1 MKEIRA
7 YVQPFVLGR
16 LVQSL
21 MEIPG
26 FPGMSV
32 TDCDG
37 FGRLLVDSGQ
47 AFDPFISKKRLEIIA
62 DDEMVDQIID
72 VILLRAHTGRPGD
85 GRIFVYDV
93 QEVVSIR
100 TRGRDHVVCTGA
112 PEGSEQ

>member
-32 TDCDG
+32 LDCDG
-37 FGRLLVDSGQ
+37 FGRVLVDSGQ
-47 AFDPFISKKRLEIIA
+47 SFDPFMSKKRLEIIVE
-62 DDEMVDQIID
+62 DDLVDQVVD
-72 VILLRAHTGRPGD
+72 VIVSRAHTGRPGD
-85 GRIFVYDV
+85 GRIFLFDV
-93 QEVVSIR
+93 QDAISIR
-100 TRGRDHVVCTGA
+100 TGDRHSGTGA
-112 PEGSEQ
+112 DH

>member
-32 TDCDG
+32 VDCDG
-37 FGRLLVDSGQ
+37 FGRVLVDSGQ
-47 AFDPFISKKRLEIIA
+47 AFDPFISKKRIEIIV
-62 DDEMVDQIID
+62 DDEMVEAVID
-72 VILLRAHTGRPGD
+72 VMLARAHTGRPGD
-85 GRIFVYDV
+85 GRIFIYDV
-93 QEVVSIR
+93 KEAISIR
-100 TRGRDHVVCTGA
+100 TGNRDHVVRA
-112 PEGSEQ
+112 E

>member
-7 YVQPFVLGR
+7 YVQPFVIGR

-32 TDCDG
+32 IDCDG
-37 FGRLLVDSGQ
+37 FGRVLVDAGQ
-47 AFDPFISKKRLEIIA
+47 AFDPFISKKRIEIVL
-62 DDEMVDQIID
+62 DDEMVDPVID
-72 VILLRAHTGRPGD
+72 VILHRAHTGRPGD

-93 QEVVSIR
+93 KEAVTIR
-100 TRGRDHVVCTGA
+100 TGRRSATIGDK
-112 PEGSEQ
+112 EE

>member
-32 TDCDG
+32 VDCDG
-37 FGRLLVDSGQ
+37 FGSVLVDAAQS
-47 AFDPFISKKRLEIIA
+47 FDPFISKKRIEIVVE
-62 DDEMVDQIID
+62 DDMVDPVID
-72 VILLRAHTGRPGD
+72 VIISRAQTGRPGD
-85 GRIFVYDV
+85 GRIFLFDV
-93 QEVVSIR
+93 QDAISIR
-100 TRGRDHVVCTGA
+100 TGDRHSVVGRDRLNK
-112 PEGSEQ
+112 

>member
-32 TDCDG
+32 VDCDG
-37 FGRLLVDSGQ
+37 FGRVLVDSGQ
-47 AFDPFISKKRLEIIA
+47 AFDPFISKKRIEIIL
-62 DDEMVDQIID
+62 DDEMVEAVID
-72 VILLRAHTGRPGD
+72 VMLARAHTGRPGD
-85 GRIFVYDV
+85 GRIFIYDV
-93 QEVVSIR
+93 KEAISIR
-100 TRGRDHVVCTGA
+100 TGNRDHVVRA
-112 PEGSEQ
+112 E

>member
-32 TDCDG
+32 VDCDG
-37 FGRLLVDSGQ
+37 FGRVLVDSGQ
-47 AFDPFISKKRLEIIA
+47 AFDPFISKKRIEIIV
-62 DDEMVDQIID
+62 DDEMVEA
-72 VILLRAHTGRPGD
+72 VINVMLARAHTGRPGD
-85 GRIFVYDV
+85 GRIFIYDV
-93 QEVVSIR
+93 KEAISIR
-100 TRGRDHVVCTGA
+100 TGNRDHLVRA
-112 PEGSEQ
+112 E

>member
-32 TDCDG
+32 LDCDG
-37 FGRLLVDSGQ
+37 FGRVLVDSGQ
-47 AFDPFISKKRLEIIA
+47 SFDPFISKKRIEIIVE
-62 DDEMVDQIID
+62 DDMVDQVVGII
-72 VILLRAHTGRPGD
+72 VSRAHTGRPGD
-85 GRIFVYDV
+85 GRIFLFDV
-93 QEVVSIR
+93 LESISIR
-100 TRGRDHVVCTGA
+100 TGERHSGG
-112 PEGSEQ
+112 

>member
-32 TDCDG
+32 VDCDG
-37 FGRLLVDSGQ
+37 FGRVLVDSGQ
-47 AFDPFISKKRLEIIA
+47 AFDPFISKKRIEIIV
-62 DDEMVDQIID
+62 DDEMVEAVID
-72 VILLRAHTGRPGD
+72 VMLARAHTGRPGD
-85 GRIFVYDV
+85 GRIFIYDV
-93 QEVVSIR
+93 KEAISIR
-100 TRGRDHVVCTGA
+100 TGNRDHLVRA
-112 PEGSEQ
+112 E

>member
-7 YVQPFVLGR
+7 YVQPFVIGR

-32 TDCDG
+32 SDCDG
-37 FGRLLVDSGQ
+37 FGRVLVDSGQ
-47 AFDPFISKKRLEIIA
+47 AFDPFVSKKRLEIIL
-62 DDEMVDQIID
+62 DDEMVDR
-72 VILLRAHTGRPGD
+72 VINVIVERAHTGRPGD

-93 QEVVSIR
+93 MEAVTIR
-100 TRGRDHVVCTGA
+100 TGLRSDMVSH
-112 PEGSEQ
+112 ED